1 MVQPS
6 FEHPKKDG
14 ESSTSASSPTAALDL
29 FLDNQHQSYYE
40 ELYKSEAVC
49 LCILRS
55 LPPVC
60 RHIILHTLWSHQPLR
75 TADVKLFLQMD
86 MKAALTDVDEVVR
99 PALNRKILHPL
110 VHKKSKYQWPMN
122 DAFKRGL
129 RNALT
134 GLGTSNAFGVPFERE
149 ADAEIPSQEEL
160 IAYGEEAFEGILKY
174 MVSSGLGSGMG
185 FSVSRPQPEVLELL
199 HASGLMTDPG
209 DPSGQNPNINRLTI
223 TSKGFQ
229 FLLEDRQ
236 TQLWEILM
244 YYLTAKEANSERSA
258 VVLSMFFSLGCM
270 QLGQD
275 YSASGSFPHAG
286 AALNDLAQ
294 YGFIYKASADD
305 DQFFPT
311 HLATALCS
319 GDAVATKGRD
329 ADEKRFLILETN
341 YKIYAYTSNELEIAI
356 LNLFVDIRIRY
367 PNLVVGKL
375 DRKNVKAAMEKGISA
390 HQIIAYLSSHAH
402 PQMYNSPPPLL
413 HPTIVD
419 QLHLWDRERNRLKTE
434 ETVILEFF
442 SKELFDDTHA
452 EAKANAALQLAIP
465 SQKLLFIEPQT
476 KAAITEFVKERREY
490 LRSGM

>member
-6 FEHPKKDG
+6 FSHPRSDPSS
-14 ESSTSASSPTAALDL
+14 SSTSTSPTAALDT
-29 FLDNQHQSYYE
+29 FLDNQHQSYFE

-60 RHIILHTLWSHQPLR
+60 RHIILHNLWSHQPLR
-75 TADVKLFLQMD
+75 TIDIKSLLQMD
-86 MKAALTDVDEVVR
+86 IQVSLQDVDEVMR
-99 PALNRKILHPL
+99 PAINRKILHPL
-110 VHKKSKYQWPMN
+110 LNKKSKMIYPSN
-122 DAFKRGL
+122 DAFKKGL

-134 GLGTSNAFGVPFERE
+134 GLGTSNSFGVPFDRE
-149 ADAEIPSQEEL
+149 DDADIPDQQALET
-160 IAYGEEAFEGILKY
+160 YGEDAFEGILKY
-174 MVSSGLGSGMG
+174 MVSSGLGVG
-185 FSVSRPQPEVLELL
+185 FPVARPQMEVLELL
-199 HASGLMTDPG
+199 LISGLMVDPS
-209 DPSGQNPNINRLTI
+209 DPSGQNPNLNRMTI

-275 YSASGSFPHAG
+275 YSASRSFPG
-286 AALNDLAQ
+286 ALSALNDLAQ
-294 YGFIYKASADD
+294 YGFIYRPAPES

-319 GDAVATKGRD
+319 GDAAATRGQD

-375 DRKNVKAAMEKGISA
+375 DRKNVKSAMEKGISA
-390 HQIIAYLSSHAH
+390 NQIISYLSSHAH

-434 ETVILEFF
+434 DTVMLEFF
-442 SKELFDDTHA
+442 SKELFEDTEK
-452 EAKANAALQLAIP
+452 EAKANAALQLSIP
-465 SQKLLFIEPQT
+465 NQKFLFIEPQT
-476 KAAITEFVKERREY
+476 KAAITEFVKERQTQ
-490 LRSGM
+490 LRSGF

>member
-6 FEHPKKDG
+6 FSHPTKREDAG
-14 ESSTSASSPTAALDL
+14 PSTSPTAALDA

-60 RHIILHTLWSHQPLR
+60 RHIILHILWSHQPIR
-75 TADVKLFLQMD
+75 TVDVKLFLQMD
-86 MKAALTDVDEVVR
+86 LKTPLPELDEVVR
-99 PALNRKILHPL
+99 PALNRKILHPMI
-110 VHKKSKYQWPMN
+110 HKKAKMQWPMN
-122 DAFKRGL
+122 DTFKRGL

-134 GLGTSNAFGVPFERE
+134 GLGTSNSFGVPFERDTE
-149 ADAEIPSQEEL
+149 EGIPTQEEL
-160 IAYGEEAFEGILKY
+160 VAYGEDTFEGILKY
-174 MVSSGLGSGMG
+174 MVSSGLEIG
-185 FSVSRPQPEVLELL
+185 FPVARPQEEVLQLL
-199 HASGLMTDPG
+199 HASGLMTDPS
-209 DPSGQNPNINRLTI
+209 DPTGQNPNINRLTI

-244 YYLTAKEANSERSA
+244 YYLSAKEANSERSA

-275 YSASGSFPHAG
+275 YSASASFPHAQ

-294 YGFIYKASADD
+294 YGFIYRSSEDT

-319 GDAVATKGRD
+319 GDATVTKSQD

-390 HQIIAYLSSHAH
+390 HQIISYLSSHAH

-419 QLHLWDRERNRLKTE
+419 QLHLWDRERNRLKAE
-434 ETVILEFF
+434 DTVMFEFF
-442 SKELFDDTHA
+442 SKELFDDTEA
-452 EAKANAALQLAIP
+452 EARANAALQHSIP
-465 SQKLLFIEPQT
+465 SQKLLFIEPHT
-476 KAAITEFVKERREY
+476 KAAITEFVKERQAR
-490 LRSGM
+490 LRSGI

>member
-6 FEHPKKDG
+6 FSHPRSDPTP
-14 ESSTSASSPTAALDL
+14 STSASPTATLDT
-29 FLDNQHQSYYE
+29 FLDNQHQSYFE
-40 ELYKSEAVC
+40 ELYRSEAVC

-60 RHIILHTLWSHQPLR
+60 RHIILHHLWSHQPLR
-75 TADVKLFLQMD
+75 TAEVKSFLQMD
-86 MKAALTDVDEVVR
+86 IKASLQEVDEVMR
-99 PALNRKILHPL
+99 PALNRKILHPI
-110 VHKKSKYQWPMN
+110 VHKKAKMLYPFN
-122 DAFKRGL
+122 DSFKKGL

-134 GLGTSNAFGVPFERE
+134 GLGTSNSFGVPYDRE
-149 ADAEIPSQEEL
+149 ENDEVPSQEEL
-160 IAYGEEAFEGILKY
+160 VAYGEDAFEGILKY
-174 MVSSGLGSGMG
+174 MVSSGLGIG
-185 FSVSRPQPEVLELL
+185 FSVARPQSEVLELL
-199 HASGLMTDPG
+199 HTSGLMIDPN
-209 DPSGQNPNINRLTI
+209 DPTGQNPNINRLTI

-244 YYLTAKEANSERSA
+244 YYLNAKEANSERSA
-258 VVLSMFFSLGCM
+258 EVLSMFFSLGCM

-275 YSASGSFPHAG
+275 YSASQSFPRALS
-286 AALNDLAQ
+286 ALNDLAQ
-294 YGFIYKASADD
+294 YGFIYRPSPDS

-319 GDAVATKGRD
+319 GDAVATKGQD

-367 PNLVVGKL
+367 PNLIVGKL
-375 DRKNVKAAMEKGISA
+375 DRRNVKSAMEKGISA
-390 HQIIAYLSSHAH
+390 SQIISYLSSHAH

-419 QLHLWDRERNRLKTE
+419 QLHLWDRERNRLKLE
-434 ETVILEFF
+434 DTVMFEFF
-442 SKELFDDTHA
+442 SKELFEDTEA
-452 EAKANAALQLAIP
+452 EANANAALQLALP
-465 SQKLLFIEPQT
+465 KEKFLFIEPQT
-476 KAAITEFVKERREY
+476 KSAITEFVKERQNQ
-490 LRSGM
+490 LRSGL

>member
-6 FEHPKKDG
+6 FSHPRSDP
-14 ESSTSASSPTAALDL
+14 SSSSVSNSPTAALDA
-29 FLDNQHQSYYE
+29 FLDNQHQSYFE

-60 RHIILHTLWSHQPLR
+60 RHLILHHLWSHMPLR
-75 TADVKLFLQMD
+75 TTEVKSFLQLD
-86 MKAALTDVDEVVR
+86 VHTQLEVVDEIVR
-99 PALNRKILHPL
+99 PALNRKIIHPMI
-110 VHKKSKYQWPMN
+110 HKKNKFYWPWN
-122 DAFKRGL
+122 DAFKKGL

-134 GLGTSNAFGVPFERE
+134 GLGTSNSFGVPFDTPDDVEL
-149 ADAEIPSQEEL
+149 PSQEDL
-160 IAYGEEAFEGILKY
+160 VAYGEEAFEGILKY
-174 MVSSGLGSGMG
+174 MVSSGLGIG
-185 FSVSRPQPEVLELL
+185 FSVARPQAEVLELL
-199 HASGLMTDPG
+199 HISGLMIDPTDATG
-209 DPSGQNPNINRLTI
+209 ENPNLNKMTI

-258 VVLSMFFSLGCM
+258 EVLSMFFSLNCM

-275 YSASGSFPHAG
+275 YSASKSFPHALS
-286 AALNDLAQ
+286 ALNDLAQ
-294 YGFIYKASADD
+294 YGFIYRPSPDS

-319 GDAVATKGRD
+319 GDAAATKSQE

-375 DRKNVKAAMEKGISA
+375 DRKNVKSAMEKGISA
-390 HQIIAYLSSHAH
+390 NQIISYLSSHAH

-419 QLHLWDRERNRLKTE
+419 QLHLWDRERNRLKME
-434 ETVILEFF
+434 DTVMLEFF
-442 SKELFDDTHA
+442 SKELFEDTEN
-452 EAKANAALQLAIP
+452 EAKANAALQL
-465 SQKLLFIEPQT
+465 SVSTQKFLFIEPQT
-476 KAAITEFVKERREY
+476 KAAITDFVKERQNQ
-490 LRSGM
+490 LRSGF

>member
-6 FEHPKKDG
+6 FSHPRA
-14 ESSTSASSPTAALDL
+14 ESSSSSASTSPTAALDT
-29 FLDNQHQSYYE
+29 FLDNQHQSYFE

-60 RHIILHTLWSHQPLR
+60 RHIILHHLWSHQPLR
-75 TADVKLFLQMD
+75 TTEVKSFVQMD
-86 MKAALTDVDEVVR
+86 IKTSLEEVDEVMK
-99 PALNRKILHPL
+99 PALKRKILHPMIL
-110 VHKKSKYQWPMN
+110 KKGKNIWLSN
-122 DAFKRGL
+122 DAFKKGL
-129 RNALT
+129 RNVLT
-134 GLGTSNAFGVPFERE
+134 GLGTSNSFGVPFDRE
-149 ADAEIPSQEEL
+149 DDMEVPSQEEL

-174 MVSSGLGSGMG
+174 MVSSGLGIG
-185 FSVSRPQPEVLELL
+185 FSVALPQPEVLELL
-199 HASGLMTDPG
+199 HISGLMI
-209 DPSGQNPNINRLTI
+209 DPSDATGQRPNLNRMTI

-244 YYLTAKEANSERSA
+244 YYLNAKEANSERSA
-258 VVLSMFFSLGCM
+258 EVLSMFFTLGCM

-275 YSASGSFPHAG
+275 YSASRSFPHTLS
-286 AALNDLAQ
+286 ALNDLAQ
-294 YGFIYKASADD
+294 YGFIYRPSPDA
-305 DQFFPT
+305 DQFYPT

-319 GDAVATKGRD
+319 GDAATNQGQD

-375 DRKNVKAAMEKGISA
+375 DRKNVKSAMEKGISA
-390 HQIIAYLSSHAH
+390 NQIIAYLSSHAH

-419 QLHLWDRERNRLKTE
+419 QLHLWDRERNRLKME
-434 ETVILEFF
+434 DTVMLEFF
-442 SKELFDDTHA
+442 SKELFEDTVN
-452 EAKANAALQLAIP
+452 EATTNAALQLSVPA
-465 SQKLLFIEPQT
+465 QKFLFIEPQT
-476 KAAITEFVKERREY
+476 KAAITDFVKERQNQ
-490 LRSGM
+490 LRSGF

>member
-6 FEHPKKDG
+6 FSHPKKDDPAQ
-14 ESSTSASSPTAALDL
+14 TATSPTAALDA
-29 FLDNQHQSYYE
+29 FLDNQHQSYFE
-40 ELYKSEAVC
+40 ELYRSEAVC
-49 LCILRS
+49 LCILRL

-60 RHIILHTLWSHQPLR
+60 RHIILHHLWAHGTIR
-75 TADVKLFLQMD
+75 TTDVKQFLQ
-86 MKAALTDVDEVVR
+86 KDVQCPLVELDEIMR
-99 PALNRKILHPL
+99 PALNRKILHPMI
-110 VHKKSKYQWPMN
+110 HKKNKMQWPLN
-122 DAFKRGL
+122 DSFKRGL

-134 GLGTSNAFGVPFERE
+134 GLGTSNSFGVPFDR
-149 ADAEIPSQEEL
+149 DPNDEIPSEEEL
-160 IAYGEEAFEGILKY
+160 IAYGEDTFESILKY
-174 MVSSGLGSGMG
+174 MVSSGLGTG
-185 FSVSRPQPEVLELL
+185 FTTTRPQQEVLQLL
-199 HASGLMTDPG
+199 HDSGLMTDPA
-209 DPSGQNPNINRLTI
+209 DPTGRNPHLVRLTI

-258 VVLSMFFSLGCM
+258 ETLSMFFSLGCM

-275 YSASGSFPHAG
+275 YSASQSFPDAQS
-286 AALNDLAQ
+286 ALNDLAQ
-294 YGFIYKASADD
+294 YGFIYKPAEES

-311 HLATALCS
+311 HLATSLCS
-319 GDAVATKGRD
+319 GDASATQSQS

-390 HQIIAYLSSHAH
+390 YQIIAYLSSHAH

-419 QLHLWDRERNRLKTE
+419 QLHLWDKERNRLKTE
-434 ETVILEFF
+434 ETVMFEFF
-442 SKELFDDTHA
+442 SKELFDDTEA
-452 EAKANAALQLAIP
+452 EAKANAALQLAVP
-465 SQKLLFIEPQT
+465 GQKLLFIEPQT
-476 KAAITEFVKERREY
+476 KPAITEFVRERQNL
-490 LRSGM
+490 LRSGL